1 MKINITENIPGKSQ
15 LLVLGLW
22 EDNLTHY
29 HQFSQELTTEI
40 QAATASK
47 RCEFKFG
54 EMIVT
59 KIVDKPYHKVIVLGL
74 GKKSEFSIEKVRK
87 ATGKIIKCARGLKLY
102 SIESTVVEMARGLFS
117 DNELG
122 RAIAEGTTLANYDF
136 TKYLSQEKK
145 DKKKLVEEIAFG
157 WHGKTKTE
165 LQQGITQGQIIANS
179 TNFAKDLVN
188 EPASVATPSY
198 IEKIA
203 RSVAK
208 QSNLSLIVLEKNDL
222 QRLGLH
228 SFLGVS
234 RGSSQPPK
242 LIILKYTGAPKQSPP
257 KPYKAFVGKG
267 ITFDSGGY
275 NLKPTGGIEDM
286 KSDMAGAAAVLATLK
301 SASELKIPENI
312 LGILPLCENM
322 IGGCAQKPGDIV
334 KAFNGKTIEI
344 RNTDA
349 EGRLIL
355 ADALSYT
362 EATYKPEIMIDLA
375 TLTGACVI
383 ALGYYA
389 SGLMSKDDQLIST
402 LTLAGNKSG
411 DRVWSLPF
419 FEEYH
424 DAMDGTISDLRN
436 MSSKGKGY
444 EAGAINGG
452 VFLSKFV
459 DKSRWAHIDIAG
471 PAFLIE
477 ENDYSQKGA
486 SGAGVRLLCYWLL
499 GQK

>member
-188 EPASVATPSY
+188 EPASIATPSY
-198 IEKIA
+198 IEKVA
-203 RSVAK
+203 RTVAK

-242 LIILKYTGAPKQSPP
+242 LLILKYAGAPKQSLP
-257 KPYKAFVGKG
+257 KPYKALVGKG

>member
-1 MKINITENIPGKSQ
+1 MKLNIIENIPGKSQ
-15 LLVLGLW
+15 LLVLGIW
-22 EDNLTHY
+22 EDNLNHY
-29 HQFSQELTTEI
+29 QQFSSELTTEI
-40 QAATASK
+40 QDAAISK
-47 RCEFKFG
+47 RCEFHFG
-54 EMIVT
+54 EILIT
-59 KIVDKPYHKVIVLGL
+59 KIPNKPYQKVLVLGL
-74 GKKSEFSIEKVRK
+74 GKKSEITIERVRK
-87 ATGKIIKCARGLKLY
+87 SMGKIVKCARGLKLL
-102 SIESTVVEMARGLFS
+102 SIETTIAEMLRTQFS
-117 DNELG
+117 DEELG
-122 RAIAEGTTLANYDF
+122 RTIAEGTILTNYEF
-136 TKYLSQEKK
+136 TKYLSTEKK
-145 DKKKLVEEIAFG
+145 DKKKLVEEITFG
-157 WHGKTKTE
+157 WHGKTRKE
-165 LQQGITQGQIIANS
+165 LEHGLNQGTIIAKA
-179 TNFAKDLVN
+179 TNLAKDLVN

-198 IEKIA
+198 IEKVAKTI
-203 RSVAK
+203 AK
-208 QSNLSLIVLEKNDL
+208 QSNLSLTVLEKNDL
-222 QRLGLH
+222 ERLGLN

-242 LIILKYTGAPKQSPP
+242 LLILEYTGAPKT
-257 KPYKAFVGKG
+257 KPWKAFVGKG

-301 SASELKIPENI
+301 SVSELHLSENI
-312 LGILPLCENM
+312 LGIMPLCENM

-334 KAFNGKTIEI
+334 KAYNGKTIEI

-362 EATYKPEIMIDLA
+362 EATYKPESIIDLA

-389 SGLMSKDDQLIST
+389 SGLMSKDDQLISS

-459 DKSRWAHIDIAG
+459 DKARWAHIDIAG

-477 ENDYSQKGA
+477 ENDYYQKGA

-499 GQK
+499 GN

>member
-1 MKINITENIPGKSQ
+1 MKLNIIENIPGKSP

-29 HQFSQELTTEI
+29 QQFSAELTSEI
-40 QAATASK
+40 QAAAKEK

-54 EMIVT
+54 ESITT
-59 KIVDKPYHKVIVLGL
+59 KIPNNPYHKVIVLGL
-74 GKKSEFSIEKVRK
+74 GKKNECTTEKIRK
-87 ATGKIIKCARGLKLY
+87 AAGKIIKCARGLKLY
-102 SIESTVVEMARGLFS
+102 SIESTVVEMARDLFS

-122 RAIAEGTTLANYDF
+122 RAIAEGATLANYEF
-136 TKYLSQEKK
+136 TKYLSSEKK
-145 DKKKLVEEIAFG
+145 EKKKLIEEITFG

-165 LQQGITQGQIIANS
+165 LQQGITQGQTIANA

-208 QSNLSLIVLEKNDL
+208 QSDLSLTVLEKSDL
-222 QRLGLH
+222 QGLGLH

-234 RGSSQPPK
+234 RGSPQPPQ
-242 LIILKYTGAPKQSPP
+242 LLILKYNGAPKRFTS
-257 KPYKAFVGKG
+257 KPYKAFIGKG

-301 SASELKIPENI
+301 CASELKIQENL
-312 LGILPLCENM
+312 LGILHLCENM
-322 IGGCAQKPGDIV
+322 IGGTAQKPGDIV
-334 KAFNGKTIEI
+334 KAYNGKTIEI

-389 SGLMSKDDQLIST
+389 SGLMSKDDKLISS

-419 FEEYH
+419 YEEYH

-444 EAGAINGG
+444 EAGAINGA

-459 DKSRWAHIDIAG
+459 DKARWAHIDIAG
-471 PAFLIE
+471 PAFLLDD
-477 ENDYSQKGA
+477 NDYYQKGA
-486 SGAGVRLLCYWLL
+486 SGAGVRLLMYWLL

>member
-1 MKINITENIPGKSQ
+1 MKINLTENLSGKNS

-22 EDNLTHY
+22 EDNLNQY
-29 HQFSQELTTEI
+29 QQFSSELTTEI
-40 QAATASK
+40 QDAAKSK
-47 RCEFKFG
+47 RYEFHFG
-54 EMIVT
+54 ESITT
-59 KIVDKPYHKVIVLGL
+59 KIPTKSYQKILVLGL
-74 GKKSEFSIEKVRK
+74 GKKSELTLERLRK
-87 ATGKIIKCARGLKLY
+87 SMGKIIKCARGLKLF
-102 SIESTVVEMARGLFS
+102 SIETNIIELTNTQFS
-117 DNELG
+117 SQELG
-122 RAIAEGTTLANYDF
+122 RTLAEGAILANYEF
-136 TKYLSQEKK
+136 TKYLAQEKK
-145 DKKKLVEEIAFG
+145 DKKKLVEEITFTCPA
-157 WHGKTKTE
+157 KLKTE
-165 LQQGITQGQIIANS
+165 LQQGVQQGIIIA
-179 TNFAKDLVN
+179 TNTNLAKDLVN
-188 EPASVATPSY
+188 EPPSVATPTY

-203 RSVAK
+203 KTIAK
-208 QSNLSLIVLEKNDL
+208 QSSFSLTILEKSEL
-222 QRLGLH
+222 ERLGLH

-242 LIILKYTGAPKQSPP
+242 LLILKYTGAPKQSPP
-257 KPYKAFVGKG
+257 KPYKALIGKG

-286 KSDMAGAAAVLATLK
+286 KSDMAGAAAVLATIK
-301 SASELKIPENI
+301 TAAELKLEQNI
-312 LGILPLCENM
+312 LAVMPLCENM

-389 SGLMSKDDQLIST
+389 SGLMSKDDQLISS
-402 LTLAGNKSG
+402 LTLAGQQSG

-436 MSSKGKGY
+436 MSGKGKGY

-459 DKSRWAHIDIAG
+459 DKARWAHIDIAG
-471 PAFLIE
+471 PAFLLE
-477 ENDYSQKGA
+477 DNDYSQKGG
-486 SGAGVRLLCYWLL
+486 SGAGVRLLSYWLMN
-499 GQK
+499 K